1 MKIKI
6 LTIVLLTLWIPV
18 VLDKII
24 NFEVFKSGIFR
35 QPFDDSYAQV
45 LIYLLPFLEG
55 VAVIFFLI
63 PSLQRWAFA
72 LSTLLMLA
80 FTLYVGAALAG
91 AWEKLPCGCGS
102 VLSGMTWKQHLFF
115 NLFFLLLSGYGF
127 YLLNPKRSG
136 AAGGETAEG

>member
-6 LTIVLLTLWIPV
+6 FTIVLLTLWIPV

-63 PSLQRWAFA
+63 PALQRWAFA
-72 LSTLLMLA
+72 LSSLLMLA

>member
-6 LTIVLLTLWIPV
+6 FTIVLLTLWIPV

-63 PSLQRWAFA
+63 PALQRWAFA